1 MKATEKYQWV
11 MDALSQTP
19 FTVKARAM
27 KHFLMGKR
35 EYIPKKKTHA
45 DMDSLI
51 KCALCPNMCRFDC
64 PVSETE
70 KSETASPS
78 GRARIAYMSET
89 GRISGEDV
97 TDVLYKCC
105 GCNACK
111 QWCPFDFSLGDI
123 LKGVRQDLVEK
134 HEAPSNAITVKDKLM
149 KEHVMDKR
157 TIEVKG
163 ENTGDILYFM
173 GCSVLSD
180 HKEIAESMIEIMKKA
195 GDACMTL
202 EEEWCCGVPLHN
214 LGFLK
219 EFKEIASHNI
229 KEIKKS
235 GCKTV
240 VCSCP
245 TCTHVFKNIYPQ
257 VGLGLNVDILHSSE
271 YLSKIVREGKI
282 KCSSVKKEC
291 VYHDPCTLAR
301 KLELIDEPREVL
313 KSIPDLVVKYPY
325 FGGKDTQCC
334 GRGGS
339 LGQTHSDLS
348 EKITKKRAEELK
360 KDAKCIV
367 TACPTCNTAFK
378 EQGCEV
384 YDISELVF
392 MGIGKKD
399 DGHEDKEKR

>member
-1 MKATEKYQWV
+1 M
-11 MDALSQTP
+11 
-19 FTVKARAM
+19 
-27 KHFLMGKR
+27 
-35 EYIPKKKTHA
+35 
-45 DMDSLI
+45 
-51 KCALCPNMCRFDC
+51 
-64 PVSETE
+64 
-70 KSETASPS
+70 
-78 GRARIAYMSET
+78 
-89 GRISGEDV
+89 
-97 TDVLYKCC
+97 
-105 GCNACK
+105 
-111 QWCPFDFSLGDI
+111 
-123 LKGVRQDLVEK
+123 
-134 HEAPSNAITVKDKLM
+134 
-149 KEHVMDKR
+149 
-157 TIEVKG
+157 
-163 ENTGDILYFM
+163 
-173 GCSVLSD
+173 
-180 HKEIAESMIEIMKKA
+180 
-195 GDACMTL
+195 
-202 EEEWCCGVPLHN
+202 
-214 LGFLK
+214 
-219 EFKEIASHNI
+219 
-229 KEIKKS
+229 
-235 GCKTV
+235 
-240 VCSCP
+240 
-245 TCTHVFKNIYPQ
+245 FKNIYPQ